1 MTSWYGPL
9 IDLSNASHHVGHF
22 VQLLVFVH
30 RSTPV
35 QYKLS
40 KGGEIIKTDIQ
51 VGDDTLPLFSVSLW
65 KKEMRSIVVAGDVVL
80 LQNVKITKFR
90 DVFEGTTVDWSSL
103 HPLIHPYHSLVS
115 KGAVELVAEC
125 RVGIPV
131 KEKLRKVIEWVQR
144 TGYTAIDNVE
154 AYNSQNRQLF
164 RNWKVPEPN
173 KFRDCPS
180 LSEVLRLT
188 SHCKAIFSAS
198 VGEIFLPI
206 TWRPI
211 GKSEN
216 ENMFISRRLCI
227 SGDNNLAEDLICT
240 GCRLCGSPL
249 DPEHGSTSGKNSLPL
264 YCEKSSDRLHVV
276 CLIYRPFMLYIWDE
290 SDHMPLLVKNNA
302 AEKLFGNIKAERVY
316 LCYREYK
323 HDKNPDPGYVG
334 RKGHHGTRIGSSPK
348 AAGTS
353 YADCCST
360 DAHKRQ
366 ESGQNEGCNKN
377 INVFLIWL
385 VILKMLLQH
394 GKNSSLKFEVAVN
407 ASLDTENGRFEMIS
421 VSTPC
426 FKNIWSLE

>member
-9 IDLSNASHHVGHF
+9 IDLSKASHHVGHF

-30 RSTPV
+30 RSTPL

-40 KGGEIIKTDIQ
+40 RGGEIIRTDIQ
-51 VGDDTLPLFSVSLW
+51 VGDDTRPFFSVTLW
-65 KKEMRSIVVAGDVVL
+65 KKEMRSMVVAGDVVL

-90 DVFEGTTVDWSSL
+90 DVFQARTVDWSSL
-103 HPLIHPYHSLVS
+103 HRLVHPYNSLVS

-125 RVGIPV
+125 RVGIAA

-144 TGYTAIDNVE
+144 TGYTALNNAE
-154 AYNSQNRQLF
+154 AYDCQSRQLS
-164 RNWKVPEPN
+164 RNWKLPEPN

-211 GKSEN
+211 AESES
-216 ENMFISRRLCI
+216 ENMFISGRLNT
-227 SGDNNLAEDLICT
+227 SRDNNLAEDLICT

-249 DPEHGSTSGKNSLPL
+249 DPEQGSTVGKNSLPL
-264 YCEKSSDRLHVV
+264 YCEKSSDRLHAVS
-276 CLIYRPFMLYIWDE
+276 LIYRPCVLYVWDE
-290 SDHMPLLVKNNA
+290 SEYMPLLVKNNA

-323 HDKNPDPGYVG
+323 CDKNPDPGCTERRVP
-334 RKGHHGTRIGSSPK
+334 RGTGTSNSPK

-353 YADCCST
+353 DTDYCSS
-360 DAHKRQ
+360 DAHKKQ
-366 ESGQNEGCNKN
+366 ESGQNKRCHKN
-377 INVFLIWL
+377 INIFLIWL
-385 VILKMLLQH
+385 VILKMLLQQ
-394 GKNSSLKFEVAVN
+394 GKNSPLKFEVAVN

-426 FKNIWSLE
+426 FKNIWSLQ